1 MPTASLCTTRSCTA
15 PSIRR
20 LGGQLS
26 RTLALGEKESTIEKR
41 HLIIARVLRQQALAE
56 NIEFIDMGTDYLYP
70 FYDGYKP
77 TQDALQALSTNTSK
91 ALHYPSSFGLE
102 SLRQVFQRFMRAR
115 WSVDLDWKTEVMIN
129 TGASQAFDA
138 IRRPL
143 RPPPCTFPAHS
154 RSRGCGQQR

>member
-1 MPTASLCTTRSCTA
+1 VPTASLCATHS
-15 PSIRR
+15 SIRR

-26 RTLALGEKESTIEKR
+26 RTLALGEKESTIDKR
-41 HLIIARVLRQQALAE
+41 HLIIARDLRQHALAE

-77 TQDALQALSTNTSK
+77 TQDALQALGKNTSK

-102 SLRQVFQRFMRAR
+102 SLRQVFQRFMRVR

-129 TGASQAFDA
+129 TGALQAFDA
-138 IRRPL
+138 M
-143 RPPPCTFPAHS
+143 S
-154 RSRGCGQQR
+154 RAFEGR